1 MKKIFLF
8 LIFFLSVVR
17 ISAQAPQVDSLN
29 KLLATAK
36 EDTVKVMTLVKLSFY
51 DQSFQHGLD
60 LAQEGLTLARKIKY
74 EKGEADCLQQIAN
87 QYSSISNYPIA
98 LDYYLDALKIFE
110 RMNDKNSMTR
120 SYYSIG
126 LIYKSQGD
134 YENAIN
140 YYRKSE
146 SMHSDDNYWLAEL
159 NECFGDLYAVLN
171 KQDSALMYY
180 QRSYEH
186 FNLSKDKYQLNLTL
200 NGLGEVQFKM
210 GNTELALAYYREAIR
225 NGISYNDSLG
235 LSFTF
240 LNIAKLYEDAGPKD
254 SSIFYAGLSMLCAQ
268 KASVLENVIESGKL
282 LSNLYEGKN
291 DKEAL
296 RYLQISL
303 AARDSLF
310 SRDRTMQIQ
319 NLLFNETKR
328 ESEIAEIEK
337 KDEAERKLD
346 IEYALIA
353 LGIIIFIILFLL
365 LSRSIITN
373 TKLIEFLGVMAL
385 LIVFEFFNLLLHPF
399 LERVTN
405 HTPVVMLLGLV
416 CVAAFLI
423 PLHNK
428 VEKWSTAK
436 LVEKNKAIRL
446 ANAKKTIEQLE
457 ERIDNK

>member
-1 MKKIFLF
+1 
-8 LIFFLSVVR
+8 
-17 ISAQAPQVDSLN
+17 
-29 KLLATAK
+29 
-36 EDTVKVMTLVKLSFY
+36 
-51 DQSFQHGLD
+51 
-60 LAQEGLTLARKIKY
+60 
-74 EKGEADCLQQIAN
+74 
-87 QYSSISNYPIA
+87 
-98 LDYYLDALKIFE
+98 
-110 RMNDKNSMTR
+110 
-120 SYYSIG
+120 
-126 LIYKSQGD
+126 
-134 YENAIN
+134 
-140 YYRKSE
+140 
-146 SMHSDDNYWLAEL
+146 
-159 NECFGDLYAVLN
+159 
-171 KQDSALMYY
+171 MYY

>member
-8 LIFFLSVVR
+8 LIFFSSVVR

-29 KLLATAK
+29 KLLAATK
-36 EDTVKVMTLVKLSFY
+36 EDTVKVMVLVKLSFY
-51 DQSFQHGLD
+51 DQSFEHGLKT
-60 LAQEGLTLARKIKY
+60 AQEGLELARKIKY
-74 EKGEADCLQQIAN
+74 EKGEADCLHQLAN
-87 QYSSISNYPIA
+87 QYWSISNYPIA

-110 RMNDKNSMTR
+110 RMNDKNSMAR

-134 YENAIN
+134 YKNAIN

-146 SMHSDDNYWLAEL
+146 SMHPDDNYWLAEL
-159 NECFGDLYAVLN
+159 NGCFGDLYAVLN

-180 QRSYEH
+180 QRSYENY
-186 FNLSKDKYQLNLTL
+186 NLVKDKYQLNLTL

-210 GNTELALAYYREAIR
+210 GNIELALAYYREAIR

-240 LNIAKLYEDAGPKD
+240 LNIAKLYEDAEPKD

-282 LSNLYEGKN
+282 LSKLYEGKN

-346 IEYALIA
+346 IEYALIT

-365 LSRSIITN
+365 LSRSFITS

-385 LIVFEFFNLLLHPF
+385 LIVFEFFNLFLDPF

-405 HTPVVMLLGLV
+405 HTPVLMLLGLV